1 MRRNPLSRLT
11 FPLVREAGVLRR
23 ASWDE
28 ALDHAAA
35 GIRRAVAA
43 KGATTFGVF
52 ACSKATNEVNYF
64 ASKFVR
70 TAVGSNNI
78 DSCNRT

>member
-1 MRRNPLSRLT
+1 MRRAPMPRLT
-11 FPLVREAGVLRR
+11 HPLVREAGVLRR
-23 ASWDE
+23 ATWDE
-28 ALDHAAA
+28 ALDRAAD
-35 GIRRAVAA
+35 GIRRVLAT
-43 KGATTFGVF
+43 KGPRGFGVF
-52 ACSKATNEVNYF
+52 SCSKATNEVNYF